1 MDVEQASGK
10 DQCHR
15 TSGVDSSLSM
25 IHWNHSFQQL
35 LKVVIPMKSAAVIDQ
50 AKDVLLGCLK
60 EVPFVTVQLM
70 KESKPPLTGPDF
82 QLRVKTQAGTTTL
95 IVDVRSVGQ
104 PRVVR
109 EATNQLAR
117 YRQQWPEAYGVVIAP
132 YISPKAAAIC
142 REEGVGF
149 ADLAGNCSL
158 AFDPVFISKEGKEN
172 PFSRK
177 RDLRSMYSPKA
188 ERVLRVLLG
197 APQRWWKAQSLAKEA
212 GVSLGQGFNV
222 KKLLMDREWIE
233 AGDAGFRLAA
243 PAELLAE
250 WEGQYDFRRSVA
262 REFYTLRPIAEL
274 EGLLAETC
282 DEEKTAY
289 ALAGFSS
296 AARYAPMVRYQRAMA
311 YVSERLDRVAERL
324 ELKPVT
330 SGANV
335 ILMTPYD
342 DGVFYGAE
350 KKGGVMV
357 TSPVQ
362 TYLDLRQI
370 KGRGDE
376 AAEFLKH
383 QVIENT
389 WQGNESIIPPP
400 PWTRPSLSSSS

>member
-1 MDVEQASGK
+1 M
-10 DQCHR
+10 
-15 TSGVDSSLSM
+15 
-25 IHWNHSFQQL
+25 
-35 LKVVIPMKSAAVIDQ
+35 
-50 AKDVLLGCLK
+50 
-60 EVPFVTVQLM
+60 
-70 KESKPPLTGPDF
+70 
-82 QLRVKTQAGTTTL
+82 
-95 IVDVRSVGQ
+95 
-104 PRVVR
+104 
-109 EATNQLAR
+109 
-117 YRQQWPEAYGVVIAP
+117 
-132 YISPKAAAIC
+132 
-142 REEGVGF
+142 
-149 ADLAGNCSL
+149 
-158 AFDPVFISKEGKEN
+158 FISKEGKEN
-172 PFSRK
+172 PFARK
-177 RDLRSMYSPKA
+177 RDLRSMFSPKA
-188 ERVLRVLLG
+188 GRVLRVLLG

-262 REFYTLRPIAEL
+262 REFYTLRPIPEL
-274 EGLLAETC
+274 EGLIAETC

-335 ILMTPYD
+335 ILMMPYD

-350 KKGGVMV
+350 RKGGVRV

-389 WQGNESIIPPP
+389 WQGTE
-400 PWTRPSLSSSS
+400 